1 MFVNFSM
8 IRYLFI
14 LFLTLSCSG
23 TIITLN
29 ELSSNSIIEQQ
40 IEDKGVYIL
49 NSYKVV
55 DIYYLYNVDVPNGK
69 VKVAYFIVWSDEFPD
84 FGLKYKT
91 TIFDILKQLC
101 VPIIYTNWFYM
112 PYSGGLQKIIY
123 GEKDVE
129 GIYVE
134 YGLKN
139 SELGNLI
146 NLTYESIGHIP
157 NHISDKEKLRL
168 EYSNNTA
175 PLLEVSSWNHR
186 FKKAQNNDDL
196 YIVKFI
202 PELFNNNMWME
213 LEMNNRRAEKIKKML
228 VK

>member
-1 MFVNFSM
+1 M

-23 TIITLN
+23 TIITIN
-29 ELSSNSIIEQQ
+29 ELSSNSRIEQL
-40 IEDKGVYIL
+40 IEDKGIYIL

-55 DIYYLYNVDVPNGK
+55 DIYYLYKVDVPNGK

-84 FGLKYKT
+84 YGFQYKT
-91 TIFDILKQLC
+91 TTFDIFRQLC

-112 PYSGGLQKIIY
+112 PNSGGLQKIIY

-129 GIYVE
+129 GIYAE
-134 YGLKN
+134 YELKN

-186 FKKAQNNDDL
+186 FKKADNADL
-196 YIVKFI
+196 DLVKFI

-228 VK
+228 VE